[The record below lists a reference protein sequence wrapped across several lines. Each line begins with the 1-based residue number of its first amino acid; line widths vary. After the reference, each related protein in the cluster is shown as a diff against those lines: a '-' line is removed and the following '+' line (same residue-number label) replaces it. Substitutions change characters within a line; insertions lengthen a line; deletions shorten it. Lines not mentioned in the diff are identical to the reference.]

1 MKSKMVEFVRI
12 ATPYML
18 DNDGNLLECGII
30 HPYIM
35 SSFESEEEALKKLLK
50 ERFESLLWFYENGN
64 KDIKNY
70 IEILVTSCPEYGYTV
85 PQNNIK
91 KSEYIIEAENDLFVF
106 LTTLNNETNQQFCR
120 VSMSSLLFGGTSDE
134 VCFRIGSEGFN
145 WFPLIWQV
153 VYDNK
158 NFISNVTIC
167 KDQNVFGKYVS
178 CYLDGKALEHIPVD
192 EFLMRNG
199 NSTIEK
205 MDYDSGVITE
215 ASTRLCEGASLSD
228 SFRDLH
234 PRYINE
240 FFERMK
246 EMTKGGI
253 YWTSQK

>member
-1 MKSKMVEFVRI
+1 MKSKMVELVRI

-50 ERFESLLWFYENGN
+50 ERFESLLWFHENGN

-70 IEILVTSCPEYGYTV
+70 IEILVTSCTEYGYTV

-91 KSEYIIEAENDLFVF
+91 KSEYIIEAEKDLFVF
-106 LTTLNNETNQQFCR
+106 LTILNNETNQQFCR

-205 MDYDSGVITE
+205 MDYDSVVITE

-234 PRYINE
+234 PRYING
-240 FFERMK
+240 FFGRMK
-246 EMTKGGI
+246 EMNEGGI

>member
-18 DNDGNLLECGII
+18 DNKGNLLECRTM

-50 ERFESLLWFYENGN
+50 ERFESLLWFHENDN

-70 IEILVTSCPEYGYTV
+70 IEILVTSCPEYGYTI

-91 KSEYIIEAENDLFVF
+91 KSEYIIESEKDLFVF
-106 LTTLNNETNQQFCR
+106 LTILNNETNQQFCR

-178 CYLDGKALEHIPVD
+178 CYLDGEAMEHIPVD

-215 ASTRLCEGASLSD
+215 DSTRLCEGASLSD

-234 PRYINE
+234 PRYING
-240 FFERMK
+240 FFGRIK
-246 EMTKGGI
+246 
-253 YWTSQK
+253 

>member
-1 MKSKMVEFVRI
+1 MMEIFLNVELC
-12 ATPYML
+12 AH
-18 DNDGNLLECGII
+18 N
-30 HPYIM
+30 IM

-50 ERFESLLWFYENGN
+50 ERFESLLWFHENGN

-91 KSEYIIEAENDLFVF
+91 KSEYIIEAEKDLFVF

-158 NFISNVTIC
+158 NFISNITIC

-178 CYLDGKALEHIPVD
+178 CYLDGEAMEHIPVD

-205 MDYDSGVITE
+205 MDYDSGVIME

-234 PRYINE
+234 PRYING
-240 FFERMK
+240 FFFFFL
-246 EMTKGGI
+246 EMSEGGI
-253 YWTSQK
+253 YWRCEK

>member
-12 ATPYML
+12 ATPYRL

-50 ERFESLLWFYENGN
+50 ERFESLLWFHENGN

-70 IEILVTSCPEYGYTV
+70 VEILVTSCPEYGYTV

-91 KSEYIIEAENDLFVF
+91 KSEYIIEAEKDLFVF
-106 LTTLNNETNQQFCR
+106 LTILNNETNQQFCR
-120 VSMSSLLFGGTSDE
+120 VSLSSLLFGGPSDE